1 MAVPELQNPN
11 RKKTVDYTKTMKT
24 IFRKL
29 ALCALLGA
37 PMSAHAAEALFTN
50 GDFETPG
57 GASWAVDASTTSF
70 TYPTSGGNPDG
81 YGVMDANGGQW
92 GIWINDNNSVAPLAS
107 LGLVAG
113 ETYVFKWDMK
123 IEGTSANNNPGG
135 IKVESWN
142 AGAIDNS
149 GEYRPATL
157 IGSGATWETY
167 ELTYTVNAAAT
178 GIKIVPLWGPDSEV
192 GYDNFRVENTPVV
205 PPPFVPDQ
213 IPNGDFEIPTGA
225 NWSYF
230 TDGFGLEYPTT
241 GGNPGG
247 NAIIDGTIGG
257 GYGVLVAFDNAEKT
271 AASLG
276 LTPGGP
282 CTIQMDMKL
291 ISGVNVGGLKLEGP
305 AGFVQI
311 IEPAPLA
318 GLGVWATY
326 TFEFTLQNGLNP
338 VTQFKI
344 VPLGKGGSKVAY
356 DNVKI
361 VLPTPPGP
369 LQATIAQGTALS
381 WTPPSAINA
390 YQPQESADGSNWV
403 NLGPQLVGNI
413 VTSLFDGTTSAF
425 YRVMESVPGIEEA
438 VFNGSFEDEFFGS
451 ADGWESPIDQLAERI
466 TTDARTGS
474 ACMQIKAVNGTPF
487 VAPPAESQTSQNTFN
502 ANLDGGGTGTIT
514 VGNTYT
520 LSFWAKQISYGPSY
534 VQQYRVSWLNGSGAE
549 IEIGIWQDFSATVG
563 GTWEEITLS
572 GLVAPVGATTAF
584 IQIVGKL
591 GGVDGAEGEVLI
603 DDVTLMSNGF
613 GSPTELAPAP
623 TTAPAVEISWPS
635 AIGQDYQVQ
644 SSTDLSGWTNF
655 GGVIPGN
662 DATKSVFEAI
672 SGPKKFYKVGELP

>member
-11 RKKTVDYTKTMKT
+11 RKKTIDYTKTMKT
-24 IFRKL
+24 IIRKL
-29 ALCALLGA
+29 ILCATLLGA
-37 PMSAHAAEALFTN
+37 STSVHAAPVLFPN
-50 GDFETPG
+50 GDFDNG
-57 GASWAVDASTTSF
+57 NASWTEVFGGGTTTY
-70 TYPTSGGNPDG
+70 TYPDSGGNPGG
-81 YGVMDANGGQW
+81 YGTMNNSGGW
-92 GIWINDNNSVAPLAS
+92 GIWVGNGDAQITLAS
-107 LGLVAG
+107 LNLTAG
-113 ETYVFKWDMK
+113 ETYNFFQDMTVLSGSNVGGLKVDFIPAGSTGDMDPPKINDAWNTYVFPVF
-123 IEGTSANNNPGG
+123 IPPGTTA
-135 IKVESWN
+135 
-142 AGAIDNS
+142 
-149 GEYRPATL
+149 
-157 IGSGATWETY
+157 
-167 ELTYTVNAAAT
+167 
-178 GIKIVPLWGPDSEV
+178 IKIVPVEGANSTV
-192 GYDNFRVENTPVV
+192 GYDNIGVDNTPVV

-213 IPNGDFEIPTGA
+213 IPNGDFEIPAGA

-369 LQATIAQGTALS
+369 LQATIAQGSAVS
-381 WTPPSAINA
+381 WTAPSAVNA
-390 YQPQESADGSNWV
+390 YQPQESTSISGPWTD
-403 NLGPQLVGNI
+403 LGPKIVGNT
-413 VTSLFDGTTSAF
+413 VTSVFDGTTSPN
-425 YRVMESVPGIEEA
+425 YRVLESVPAIEQAVYNGGFEA
-438 VFNGSFEDEFFGS
+438 EYIDSFT
-451 ADGWESPIDQLAERI
+451 ADGWESPPGQLAERI
-466 TTDARTGS
+466 TTDFRTGI
-474 ACMQIKAVNGTPF
+474 ACMQIKAVNGDPL
-487 VAPPAESQTSQNTFN
+487 VGPPAESQTSQNTFN

-514 VGNTYT
+514 VGNSYT
-520 LSFWAKQISYGPSY
+520 LSFWAKQISAGASY
-534 VQQYRVSWLNGSGAE
+534 AQEYRVSWLNGSGGE
-549 IEIGIWQDFSATVG
+549 ITVG
-563 GTWEEITLS
+563 TWQNFDLPVTGTWVEKTLS

-584 IQIVGKL
+584 IQITGKL
-591 GGVDGAEGEVLI
+591 GGVPGVEGEVLI
-603 DDVTLMSNGF
+603 DDVSLLSDGF
-613 GSPTELAPAP
+613 GSPTPIAA
-623 TTAPAVEISWPS
+623 TAAPAVEVSWPS
-635 AIGQDYQVQ
+635 TTGQDYQVQ
-644 SSTDLSGWTNF
+644 SSGDLGSWSDF
-655 GGVIPGN
+655 GGVISG
-662 DATKSVFEAI
+662 DDTTKSVFDII